1 MVRQPTPTELDAA
14 LSKRRPRHVSR
25 VVTRIGPDSTGDPAV
40 WIWII
45 LKDTSLAEAWARSN
59 REELRRWAERAVRKA
74 GIDHWAYIT
83 FRTETEQ
90 LALERSSA

>member
-1 MVRQPTPTELDAA
+1 MVRQPTTANLHAA

-25 VVTRIGPDSTGDPAV
+25 VVTRVGRDSTGDPAV

-45 LKDTSLAEAWARSN
+45 LKDTSLAESWVRSN
-59 REELRRWAERAVRKA
+59 REQLRRWAEKAVRA
-74 GIDHWAYIT
+74 TGIEHWAYIT

-90 LALERSSA
+90 QALERSTA